1 MVSPVLADNDKE
13 LLLPTTDGP
22 PVSACQGALR
32 LLSLF
37 RVSTSSDLSH
47 DLAILI
53 FLRVCIVR
61 VLMLEKMPSVHY
73 TIIMFLIIT

>member
-13 LLLPTTDGP
+13 LLLPPTDGP

-37 RVSTSSDLSH
+37 RVSTNSDPSH
-47 DLAILI
+47 DHAILI
-53 FLRVCIVR
+53 LRVCIVR